1 MTFKVSAHPLNS
13 GASVKIS
20 RPADGNLLFQWPGFC
35 LVLFWM
41 LSQYRRNLT
50 RRYFFF
56 FFEEREKWSIRVHIG
71 KKISVIHAMLERSMV
86 VF

>member
-56 FFEEREKWSIRVHIG
+56 LRKEKNETLEFTLV